1 MILSKKQMNHYT
13 SEGYKMKKHNR
24 LKKIIEKIAIR
35 AAISEANT
43 TCPFINYQPEIPKAV
58 KKLRKFERREMFIV
72 QQVLKQYL

>member
-13 SEGYKMKKHNR
+13 SEGYKM
-24 LKKIIEKIAIR
+24 KKIIEKIAIR

-58 KKLRKFERREMFIV
+58 KKLRKF
-72 QQVLKQYL
+72 

>member
-1 MILSKKQMNHYT
+1 MCIRDSYT

-58 KKLRKFERREMFIV
+58 KKLRKF
-72 QQVLKQYL
+72 

>member
-35 AAISEANT
+35 AAISEVNT

-58 KKLRKFERREMFIV
+58 KKLRKF
-72 QQVLKQYL
+72 

>member
-43 TCPFINYQPEIPKAV
+43 TCPLYLK
-58 KKLRKFERREMFIV
+58 V
-72 QQVLKQYL
+72 QKPYKIRWL

>member
-43 TCPFINYQPEIPKAV
+43 TCPFINYQP
-58 KKLRKFERREMFIV
+58 R
-72 QQVLKQYL
+72 